1 LKTFSQENHVMTQK
15 FTARVARFTLS
26 MLFVAGITSTSF
38 GQSGKTQPTTAQRQ
52 AMTER
57 HKKMAD
63 MHTKMAACLESEKA
77 PAVCRQ
83 EMIDTCSSD
92 FGGSCPMMGMGKRGG
107 RGKGMMNGSCMDWM
121 ISPESDTTTAPVKAQ
136 PTK

>member
-1 LKTFSQENHVMTQK
+1 MTQN
-15 FTARVARFTLS
+15 FAARATRFTLS

-38 GQSGKTQPTTAQRQ
+38 GQGVKAQPTAAQRQ

-83 EMIDTCSSD
+83 EMIDACSSD
-92 FGGSCPMMGMGKRGG
+92 FGGNCPMMGKRGG
-107 RGKGMMNGSCMDWM
+107 RGKGMMNGSCIDWM
-121 ISPESDTTTAPVKAQ
+121 MNPESETTTAPMKAQ

>member
-1 LKTFSQENHVMTQK
+1 MTQN
-15 FTARVARFTLS
+15 FTTRASRFTLS
-26 MLFVAGITSTSF
+26 ILFIAGTASQSF
-38 GQSGKTQPTTAQRQ
+38 GQGVKTQPTAAQRQ
-52 AMTER
+52 AMTVR

-83 EMIDTCSSD
+83 EMIDACSSD
-92 FGGSCPMMGMGKRGG
+92 FGGNCPMMGMGKRGG
-107 RGKGMMNGSCMDWM
+107 RGKGMMSGSCMDWM
-121 ISPESDTTTAPVKAQ
+121 MSPESDTTAAPVKAQ

>member
-1 LKTFSQENHVMTQK
+1 MTQY
-15 FTARVARFTLS
+15 FAARAARFTLS
-26 MLFVAGITSTSF
+26 MLLVAGITSTSF
-38 GQSGKTQPTTAQRQ
+38 GQGVKDQPTTAQRQ
-52 AMTER
+52 ALTER

-92 FGGSCPMMGMGKRGG
+92 FGGSFPMMGKGMGKRGG

-121 ISPESDTTTAPVKAQ
+121 MSPESNTTTAPVKPQ

>member
-1 LKTFSQENHVMTQK
+1 MTQY
-15 FTARVARFTLS
+15 FTARAARFTISL
-26 MLFVAGITSTSF
+26 LFIAGTASTSF
-38 GQSGKTQPTTAQRQ
+38 GQGVKTQPTAAQRQ

-83 EMIDTCSSD
+83 EMIDSCSSD
-92 FGGSCPMMGMGKRGG
+92 FGGNCPMMGMGKRGG
-107 RGKGMMNGSCMDWM
+107 RGKGMMNGSCLDWM
-121 ISPESDTTTAPVKAQ
+121 INPESETTTAPANAQ
-136 PTK
+136 PKK

>member
-1 LKTFSQENHVMTQK
+1 MTEN
-15 FTARVARFTLS
+15 FNSRVARFALLI
-26 MLFVAGITSTSF
+26 LFIAGTASTSF
-38 GQSGKTQPTTAQRQ
+38 GQAVKNQPNTAQRQ

-83 EMIDTCSSD
+83 EMIDSCSRD
-92 FGGSCPMMGMGKRGG
+92 FGGSCPMMSMGKGMGKRGG
-107 RGKGMMNGSCMDWM
+107 TGKGMMNGSCMDWM
-121 ISPESDTTTAPVKAQ
+121 MSPESDTTTAPVKTQ